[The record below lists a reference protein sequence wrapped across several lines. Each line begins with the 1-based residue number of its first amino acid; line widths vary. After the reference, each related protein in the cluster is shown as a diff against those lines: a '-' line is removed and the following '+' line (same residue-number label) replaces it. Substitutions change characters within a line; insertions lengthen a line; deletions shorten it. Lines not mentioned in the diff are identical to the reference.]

1 MDISIWFAMLL
12 GLIQGLTEFLPVSS
26 SGHLA
31 IFQNFFGMEDT
42 GSNLLFEVLLH
53 LATLISVC
61 IFFWQDIKSM
71 VIEFFRFF
79 SPKSYRSVRVPP
91 ARRLL
96 LLVIVATL
104 PLLIFVFFAD
114 TVEVL
119 VGKPLLIGIALMATG
134 GLLWLSDKLPKGNK
148 DEKSATL
155 WDVLCVGLMQ
165 GIALIPGLSRSG
177 LTISTGLFRGFDRKF
192 AVKLSFLMSVPAIFG
207 AVVFK
212 VGEAFVNDFDWTVLP
227 IYLAGMIVAAVT
239 GYFALCF
246 IRLLVK
252 KGSFRIFAYYCLLV
266 GIATILA
273 SLIVN

>member
-1 MDISIWFAMLL
+1 MSIWFAILL

-31 IFQNFFGMEDT
+31 IFQNFFGMEDVS
-42 GSNLLFEVLLH
+42 SNMLFEVLLH
-53 LATLISVC
+53 LATLIAVC
-61 IFFWQDIKSM
+61 LFFWTDIKSM
-71 VIEFFRFF
+71 FLEFFRFF
-79 SPKSYRSVRVPP
+79 NPKSYRSVRVPP

-114 TVEVL
+114 IVETL
-119 VGKPLLIGIALMATG
+119 SGQPLFIGIALIATG
-134 GLLWLSDKLPKGNK
+134 ALLWLSDKLPKGNK

-155 WDVLCVGLMQ
+155 WDVLYVGLMQ

-192 AVKLSFLMSVPAIFG
+192 AVKLSFLMSVPAILG
-207 AVVFK
+207 ATVFK
-212 VGEAFVNDFDWTVLP
+212 VGDAFANEFDWTVLP
-227 IYLAGMIVAAVT
+227 IYLAGMVVAAVT

-266 GIATILA
+266 GIATMLA
-273 SLIVN
+273 SLIVE